1 MQELW
6 VERNSSN
13 HRRKNPE
20 LAENYKRGFTCCEI
34 AAWTD
39 EQRLSW
45 VEVAKKDGPRHAAST
60 LG

>member
-13 HRRKNPE
+13 HRRNTFE
-20 LAENYKRGFTCCEI
+20 LAENYKWGFTCCEI
-34 AAWTD
+34 AAWAD

-45 VEVAKKDGPRHAAST
+45 VEVRKEDSPWLAAST

>member
-6 VERNSSN
+6 VERNSSD
-13 HRRKNPE
+13 HPGKNSE
-20 LAENYKRGFTCCEI
+20 LAESYKGGFTCCEI
-34 AAWTD
+34 AAWAD

-45 VEVAKKDGPRHAAST
+45 VEVAKEDSPWHAAST